1 MAFTFLSTIF
11 CLELIDYQIV
21 SILKPYMNSEVERL
35 TNNIVNQAI
44 RNKIKNANYSF
55 NKVNQ
60 NENSKLFSY
69 DTIML
74 TKIKDE
80 ITAYVQDSF
89 IQLDNGKIDEYFISD
104 RIKTGRFKKV
114 KHGVICDLTLGSVRG
129 STLFANVG
137 PAIPIKLSF
146 LGQIQSDID
155 VDIKEYGINNVL
167 VTIYL
172 IINVKEQISMPFSS
186 DKVDIKVR
194 EPIVIDL
201 VQGNIPHYFYDYSK
215 WFLL

>member
-215 WFLL
+215 

>member
-155 VDIKEYGINNVL
+155 VDIKEYGINNVM

-215 WFLL
+215 

>member
-186 DKVDIKVR
+186 DKVEIKVR

-215 WFLL
+215 

>member
-80 ITAYVQDSF
+80 ITAYVQDNF

-215 WFLL
+215 

>member
-201 VQGNIPHYFYDYSK
+201 VQGNIPHYFYDYLK
-215 WFLL
+215 LFLL

>member
-172 IINVKEQISMPFSS
+172 IINVKEQISMPFS
-186 DKVDIKVR
+186 
-194 EPIVIDL
+194 
-201 VQGNIPHYFYDYSK
+201 
-215 WFLL
+215 